1 MKHNKK
7 VLNLLAALAVAVPM
21 TAPVSN
27 INSVFAE
34 TVEFTKQDEGSN
46 EKLAGATY
54 AVYEIG
60 EGVNGD
66 KLIFSVSTNADG
78 KLDAGT
84 LHVTN
89 GSSKFIKED
98 GNIDLPAG
106 SYYAVETKAP
116 EGYMINVKHETFTVT
131 SGGSASVSAT
141 DKKFP
146 SGKGQAIIESK
157 DKKTDAPISGATFIL
172 QKKEGNG
179 YKDIATLSTDDN
191 GYLVEAAGVDMYN
204 GTLVLPE
211 GQYLIKEQNVPGNY
225 AANKG
230 GIQFNVTSGQTSKVP
245 VLHEVATN
253 EANHGNGN
261 GNAAG
266 TGSTSNIDKTTGV
279 KIRIMDSND
288 KKKPISGIGVSVY
301 SVDKNGKENL
311 VFDGKTNSD
320 GYLSTNGAKT
330 GGNLVSNNVLHVGP
344 GKYYYKLSEY
354 PNSQKHEF
362 TVQKGKIGDQILQL
376 NMNGKNGSASN
387 KKKSSKDS
395 SKLAKTGTE
404 STAAYT
410 AAGVALISAGAVV
423 AMRKKKES
431 R

>member
-7 VLNLLAALAVAVPM
+7 VINLLAALAVAVPM

-60 EGVNGD
+60 GGVNND
-66 KLIFSVSTNADG
+66 KLLFSVSTKADG
-78 KLDAGT
+78 KLDAST
-84 LHVTN
+84 LSVAN
-89 GSSKFIKED
+89 GSNKYIKED

-116 EGYMINVKHETFTVT
+116 EGYMVNVKHETFTVT
-131 SGGSASVSAT
+131 SGGSASVSAA

-146 SGKGQAIIESK
+146 SGKGQAVVISK

-172 QKKEGNG
+172 QKKDGNG
-179 YKDIATLSTDDN
+179 YKDIAALSTDDN
-191 GYLVEAAGVDMYN
+191 GYLVEAAGVEMYN

-211 GQYLIKEQNVPGNY
+211 GQYLLKEQNVPGNY

-230 GIQFNVTSGQTSKVP
+230 GIQFNVTNGQTSNVP
-245 VLHEVATN
+245 VLHEVVTDVIN
-253 EANHGNGN
+253 PGNGN
-261 GNAAG
+261 SGNAG
-266 TGSTSNIDKTTGV
+266 NTSNLDKTTGV
-279 KIRIMDSND
+279 KIRIMDSNN
-288 KKKPISGIGVSVY
+288 KKKPISGIGISVY

-330 GGNLVSNNVLHVGP
+330 GGNLVHNNVLYVGP

-404 STAAYT
+404 STVAYT
-410 AAGVALISAGAVV
+410 AAGMALISAGAVA